1 MKYLIFCMLILAGV
15 MIAGCTITQV
25 PPATSAPPTSAP
37 TPAPVTTTAV
47 TVAPHP
53 SFSLGDR
60 YLEDP
65 GGYQLLTEN
74 DTVVKEF
81 RVDSTAWGIY
91 FKIIPLNDNL
101 QYCWF
106 TLEVTNKDNLNQ
118 SETFG
123 YGGNQSYDLE
133 QWIPM
138 YKDGP
143 YRLTLTG
150 NNVKVYLTAAKRLP

>member
-1 MKYLIFCMLILAGV
+1 MKYLIFCTLILAGV
-15 MIAGCTITQV
+15 IIAGCSTTQV
-25 PPATSAPPTSAP
+25 PPATP
-37 TPAPVTTTAV
+37 TPVPSTPTVAPVTTTAV
-47 TVAPHP
+47 TPASHP

-65 GGYQLLTEN
+65 GGYQLLTEK

-106 TLEVTNKDNLNQ
+106 TVDMTNMNTNQ
-118 SETFG
+118 TETFG
-123 YGGNQSYDLE
+123 YGRNLSHELE
-133 QWIPM
+133 QWVPM

-143 YRLTLTG
+143 YRFTITG

>member
-1 MKYLIFCMLILAGV
+1 MKYLTVCTLILAGV
-15 MIAGCTITQV
+15 LIAGCSTTQV
-25 PPATSAPPTSAP
+25 PPVTSPPATSVPTV
-37 TPAPVTTTAV
+37 APVTTTAV
-47 TVAPHP
+47 TVSPHP

-101 QYCWF
+101 QFCWF
-106 TLEVTNKDNLNQ
+106 TVEVTNKDTNQ
-118 SETFG
+118 TESFG
-123 YGGNQSYDLE
+123 YGRNLSREPE

-143 YRLTLTG
+143 YRFTLTG

>member
-1 MKYLIFCMLILAGV
+1 MKYLIFCTLILAGV
-15 MIAGCTITQV
+15 IIAGCSTTPV
-25 PPATSAPPTSAP
+25 PPATSAPVTSAP
-37 TPAPVTTTAV
+37 TMAPVTTTAV
-47 TVAPHP
+47 TVSPHP
-53 SFSLGDR
+53 SFSLGDH

-65 GGYQLLTEN
+65 GGYQLLTEK

-106 TLEVTNKDNLNQ
+106 TLEVTNKDNPNQ

-123 YGGNQSYDLE
+123 YGKNQSYEPE

-143 YRLTLTG
+143 YRFTLTG